1 MNSICR
7 PDTYVDTYEGSQ
19 LFITPPF
26 STYSVAFVP
35 YVHFIILFFQFSKL
49 RLEISSVQ
57 FSAVRTSVLPWT
69 LPPHLL
75 LSCLLDGVCGVY
87 YSQDQSLCTCHAR
100 MHARLPVL
108 THLTLPRFRYCDGG
122 SWTGDAAA
130 PVETPLGK
138 VYYRG
143 RRLLDAMLDSV
154 LAAGLSTAT
163 ELLYAGCSAG
173 ALTT

>member
-1 MNSICR
+1 MRIHLALLAVVVTAASSVQSSWEKVMLTEAASKSSAVCLDGSPGGYFLR
-7 PDTYVDTYEGSQ
+7 KAAVGVATQQVVPPVLTGKDLGSTPGLVVPKDGSQ

-35 YVHFIILFFQFSKL
+35 
-49 RLEISSVQ
+49 
-57 FSAVRTSVLPWT
+57 
-69 LPPHLL
+69 
-75 LSCLLDGVCGVY
+75 
-87 YSQDQSLCTCHAR
+87 
-100 MHARLPVL
+100 
-108 THLTLPRFRYCDGG
+108 YCDGG

-173 ALTT
+173 ALT